1 MDWQHLPNL
10 TGLRAFDALVRTGS
24 VSRAADALGV
34 TPGAISRQVRQ
45 LEEALD
51 ILLFD
56 RSAGRLVLTPRGED
70 YARQVG
76 DAFEQLARATSTLTA
91 GARQNELVVTCPPS
105 FHFCWLL
112 ARLPS
117 FEAAHSD
124 IRVVVHT
131 ALSTHMTDTRADAT
145 IGVGHWPTDGNLMQ
159 RSFMGLHSGPVMAP
173 ALAAR
178 VRAMGAPLA
187 SIRHLRLRQDR
198 HIWQDWY
205 EEAGVEEAEGADE
218 AAFDHLFLTIEAA
231 RAGLGAAI
239 APFAYVAEDIAAG
252 SLVAPFGFL
261 ERKVPYHIAW
271 PASPSPKAAL
281 GHFVDWLCAEG
292 RKTPAPG

>member
-1 MDWQHLPNL
+1 MDWQQLPNL

-34 TPGAISRQVRQ
+34 TPGAISRQIRQ

-51 ILLFD
+51 TLLFD
-56 RSAGRLVLTPRGED
+56 RSAGRLVPTVRGHD
-70 YARQVG
+70 YARQVS
-76 DAFEQLARATSTLTA
+76 DAFDQMVRATSSLTA
-91 GARQNELVVTCPPS
+91 DTRPNELVVTCPPS

-131 ALSTHMTDTRADAT
+131 ALSSHMTDIRADAT
-145 IGVGHWPTDGNLMQ
+145 IGVGHWPADGSLRQ
-159 RSFMGLHSGPVMAP
+159 RSFMGLRSGPVMAP
-173 ALAAR
+173 AHAAR
-178 VRAMGAPLA
+178 LRTTGAPLA
-187 SIRHLRLRQDR
+187 GIRHLRLRQDH

-205 EEAGVEEAEGADE
+205 REAGVEEAEGVDE

-239 APFAYVAEDIAAG
+239 APYAYVEDDNASG
-252 SLVAPFGFL
+252 RLTAPFGFL
-261 ERKVPYHIAW
+261 GRKVPYHIAW
-271 PASPSPKAAL
+271 ATSPAPKAAL
-281 GHFVDWLCAEG
+281 GRFADWLCVEG
-292 RKTPAPG
+292 RKTPAPA